1 MHARIAALLT
11 CYNRKA
17 TTLASLDRLFGQ
29 KLAPG
34 LTVFLV
40 DDNSPDGTAAA
51 VHARFPQVRVL
62 QGNGNLFWCG
72 GMRLAFDAALKDDFA
87 FYLWLNDDTFL
98 EHDAIER
105 LLKAYQSIAAG
116 GQEAAIV
123 VGSTRDPQTGA
134 PTYGGIVRSSRI
146 HPTKYRL
153 LEPGDKPIQ
162 CDTMNG
168 NCVLIPRAVVA
179 LTHNLSAEFQHALGD
194 FDYGLRA
201 RKAGC
206 TVWVAPGFM
215 GTCAWNDITGGFLDT
230 RSPFRN
236 RWQHMM
242 SNKGLPPGEY
252 MTYVRRHGG
261 PLWPLFWASPY
272 VRVVLGSL
280 KRNREISTA

>member
-1 MHARIAALLT
+1 
-11 CYNRKA
+11 
-17 TTLASLDRLFGQ
+17 
-29 KLAPG
+29 

-72 GMRLAFDAALKDDFA
+72 GMRLAFDAALKDDFD
-87 FYLWLNDDTFL
+87 FYIWLNDDTFL

-123 VGSTRDPQTGA
+123 VGSTRDPETGA
-134 PTYGGIVRSSRI
+134 LTYGGIVRSSRI
-146 HPTKYRL
+146 HPIKYRL
-153 LEPGDKPIQ
+153 LEPGDRPIQ

-168 NCVLIPRAVVA
+168 NFVLVPRAVVTLA
-179 LTHNLSAEFQHALGD
+179 HNLSAEFQHALGD

-206 TVWVAPGFM
+206 TVWVAPGFI
-215 GTCAWNDITGGFLDT
+215 GTCAWNAITGGFLDT
-230 RSPFRN
+230 RSSFRN

-252 MTYVRRHGG
+252 LTYVRRHGG
-261 PLWPLFWASPY
+261 PLWPLFWALPY
-272 VRVVLGSL
+272 VRVVFGLL
-280 KRNREISTA
+280 RRNREICTA